1 MQKTPETQ
9 ALALMGKLKLV
20 MPGRWKLP
28 LIIAGGVVAFLALAL
43 IAVNVL
49 ISADWVR
56 DRVAARIKEETGR
69 DLRVNGSTTLLFMP
83 SPRIVI
89 TDATISDP
97 EARAGTGD
105 FSVARLV
112 IDLSLGELLSSQ
124 IDAKRMV
131 LERPIFTMRLGSDAE
146 PQRRSD
152 ARGAPAPRRFI
163 KAASGGDG
171 SRREVRLRDVH
182 IEDGTVNLIAKNGKE
197 RRIEHI
203 EANLALPAMTD
214 PFTGQ
219 GSFNWKR
226 QNVTFSFELTS
237 PVDLRDKRPARLQL
251 ALDTRAIAAR
261 FDGSVMSN
269 PTFSGQG
276 ELSAKASSVPSLLA
290 MMREAPAMEAAIGDG
305 ELASHVTWKEGEIA
319 FSNARF
325 ALQHA
330 SGIGEAVVIFS
341 GPRPHIRAALAF
353 EYLDLNPFLA
363 GTATQAAGAA
373 RQAVGARSSRGNGA
387 NDWVTNPNA
396 FAEIEIMPPPAESAV
411 PDNAQ
416 APSAEPQ
423 AEQSAPPA
431 VAHTDLVAPSP
442 APDPASLSAPA
453 SFDADINLNVR
464 KTRVSHLDIGPSSL
478 GLTFRDG
485 VLNATLGGMEL
496 YDGNASGK
504 LVIDA
509 SKPVPAFSGDFRL
522 DGVQARPLLSD
533 AAQFSLLS
541 GRTKLDLNLAGTGS
555 STDEIKSSLAG
566 QASFVVSDGAIE
578 GLNITEMISSVGAG
592 QIPSVRQGPG
602 AKTAFSDLGGS
613 FTIADG
619 IAQTNNLQLQSPLLK
634 VRAAGSVNLVEDSLD
649 ILAQPEIVAGPEGQS
664 GANNLAGLSV
674 PIRIAGPLQGPT
686 VRPEIKGLFAD
697 PETAG
702 RTVNQIGN
710 VLQSKLKGKP
720 VGEALGRFLGN
731 VQIGGDGAEAAP
743 RRRQGEQEQPQAQP
757 PPAQPEEEKDPDL
770 QDILR

>member
-1 MQKTPETQ
+1 
-9 ALALMGKLKLV
+9 MGKLNLI
-20 MPGRWKLP
+20 MPVRWKLP
-28 LIIAGGVVAFLALAL
+28 LLIAGGVVAFLALAL

-124 IDAKRMV
+124 IDAKRLV
-131 LERPIFTMRLGSDAE
+131 LERPVFTMRLGSDVE

-152 ARGAPAPRRFI
+152 VKETPARFI
-163 KAASGGDG
+163 KAATGGDG

-182 IEDGTVNLIAKNGKE
+182 IEDGTVNLIAKDGKE
-197 RRIEHI
+197 RRVEYI

-219 GSFNWKR
+219 GSFIWKR
-226 QNVTFSFELTS
+226 QNVTFSFELTA
-237 PVDLRDKRPARLQL
+237 PADLRDKRPARLQL
-251 ALDTRAIAAR
+251 AVDTRAIAAR
-261 FDGSVMSN
+261 FDGNVMSH
-269 PTFSGQG
+269 PSFSGQG

-290 MMREAPAMEAAIGDG
+290 IMREAPAMEAAIGDG
-305 ELASHVTWKEGEIA
+305 ELASYLTWKEKEIA

-330 SGIGEAVVIFS
+330 SGIGEAVVTFT

-363 GTATQAAGAA
+363 STATQAAGAVSA
-373 RQAVGARSSRGNGA
+373 RAGETSRSSRGQ
-387 NDWVTNPNA
+387 DVV
-396 FAEIEIMPPPAESAV
+396 AEIEIAPPPVANTGQDDAQTLTVAPRTEQAAPQAEQGA
-411 PDNAQ
+411 
-416 APSAEPQ
+416 PQ
-423 AEQSAPPA
+423 AEQSEPPA
-431 VAHTDLVAPSP
+431 VAHTDLAEP
-442 APDPASLSAPA
+442 APAPTPDPTSLSAPA

-504 LVIDA
+504 LIIDA
-509 SKPVPAFSGDFRL
+509 SKPIPAFTGDFRL

-555 STDEIKSSLAG
+555 STDEIKASLAG

-592 QIPSVRQGPG
+592 QVPNVRQGPG
-602 AKTAFSDLGGS
+602 AKTTFSDLGGS

-674 PIRIAGPLQGPT
+674 PIRIAGPLQGPA

-710 VLQSKLKGKP
+710 VLQEKLKGKP

-743 RRRQGEQEQPQAQP
+743 RRGQEQPQAQP
-757 PPAQPEEEKDPDL
+757 APEPPEEEKDPDL